1 MSTIF
6 CRFFFFFFV
15 TLFFHL
21 AFASSIRRS
30 VHSVRSIL
38 STFSLSKGLW
48 IIYYAQ
54 PERNGIY
61 MRANEQNFD
70 ESNKTAHCVAPKLI
84 YIRWG
89 NVWRWLVMGYGAM
102 GHGQNYIKK
111 VQKRRRN
118 ESTGTLCAAVD
129 SNGPAFGSLKRKIGK
144 IWDPINLIFFLHA
157 INWMDATHTEL

>member
-15 TLFFHL
+15 TLSFHL

-70 ESNKTAHCVAPKLI
+70 ESNKTTHCVAPKLI

-102 GHGQNYIKK
+102 GHGQKYKK
-111 VQKRRRN
+111 KCKREEETSPLAHCVRR
-118 ESTGTLCAAVD
+118 SIQMDRLLGVW
-129 SNGPAFGSLKRKIGK
+129 NGRSAKFEIP
-144 IWDPINLIFFLHA
+144 LI
-157 INWMDATHTEL
+157 